1 MCFNDLEKDNDD
13 LSHTQSRHS
22 ESSWILVS
30 EPILFIAKVRKKKKL
45 THSYYILQWDLNLF
59 FFFKAT
65 AKTGFTLTFHYNLE
79 SKKQSPE
86 VYMPLKKS

>member
-30 EPILFIAKVRKKKKL
+30 EPILFIAKVRKKKEIN
-45 THSYYILQWDLNLF
+45 S
-59 FFFKAT
+59 
-65 AKTGFTLTFHYNLE
+65 
-79 SKKQSPE
+79 
-86 VYMPLKKS
+86 